1 MDRIM
6 IKKLIGVS
14 AFLLISSAASA
25 GLVSYDFTGG
35 PTTFGDP
42 LLFSQDGLDLSVTGT
57 PGVSVDTRWGLGVK
71 SSKRDSYQV
80 DGQGPD
86 ETLSFSFLQDVDL
99 VSVIFGN
106 VQYKDDFS
114 LSVDGTL
121 IGSADIPGGN
131 TFDFSAYNFTGN
143 TFDFGVEGRND
154 DYFIRGITVDTVDVS
169 EAGSLALLGL
179 GLVGLGFS
187 RRKSKA

>member
-1 MDRIM
+1 M

-106 VQYKDDFS
+106 VQYNDDFS